1 MAHLPSETTRNFT
14 ERERQERTH
23 QGPFKEKLLFSQIT
37 HIFILCYYI
46 YQGFVAG

>member
-1 MAHLPSETTRNFT
+1 MAHLPSETTRNST